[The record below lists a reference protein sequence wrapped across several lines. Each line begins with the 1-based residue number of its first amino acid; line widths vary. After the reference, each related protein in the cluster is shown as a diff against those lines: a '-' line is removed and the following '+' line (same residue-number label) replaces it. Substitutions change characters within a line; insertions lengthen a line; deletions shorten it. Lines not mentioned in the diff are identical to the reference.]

1 MAHDDFRIQ
10 THKVSPLRRDRPDS
24 AVVGLQQNAFAMAV
38 VPPADAGQLPS
49 EQRVKRMR
57 DPH

>member
-1 MAHDDFRIQ
+1 
-10 THKVSPLRRDRPDS
+10 LRRDRPDS